1 MVRSSTGIGR
11 ALTVRICNSGNEFS
25 RISSVLAS
33 SKCFTPGI
41 PVAWHTTEISVCCVS
56 PLEAPAT
63 PDRLFPDMEDHNT
76 PATPDRRSPDQIID
90 PPHSFGA
97 IVRQIGPGL
106 IIAANIVGSGELI
119 MTTKT
124 GAQAGISL
132 LWLIL
137 LGCVVKVFV
146 QLEFG
151 RFAISHGETTL
162 TSLNR
167 VPGPKIF
174 GINWIVAFWA
184 IMIST
189 STGQLGG
196 ILGGVSQSISITFP
210 ITGDYQAAVQVPG
223 EKDIIDHAKW
233 KNGVAPA
240 SEKDARRLRRIEEE
254 LIELGDRGK
263 ILLDLSM
270 AGKPLVDQRGIS
282 LVDPKTVDDKI
293 WAIIIGLATAAILF
307 VGRYTLIEV
316 FSVAL
321 VVAFTFITVGNV
333 IALQQTTYAI
343 SGKEFLHGLSFQ
355 LPDTGDW
362 KGALV
367 TAFAT
372 FGIIGVGATELISY
386 PYWCL
391 EKGYARSVGPRTS
404 DDSWVRR
411 AKGWLYVM
419 KCDAFTSMVIYT
431 LATAAFYLMGVAVLH
446 AEGRN
451 PEGMRMVSTLA
462 RSYVPIFGEYAKWLF
477 LSGAFAVLYSTFL
490 VANAGNA
497 RMMADFAGV
506 VGWSSSDADSPTRR
520 RVVRGISTFLPVLCI
535 VLFLV
540 FPKPTL
546 LITIAGMTQCLMLP
560 MLGFAALYF
569 RFYETDKRLRPGRL
583 WDAALF
589 VSTAA
594 LLIASVWGV
603 STSIRELVALI
614 QKYLAA

>member
-1 MVRSSTGIGR
+1 M
-11 ALTVRICNSGNEFS
+11 
-25 RISSVLAS
+25 
-33 SKCFTPGI
+33 
-41 PVAWHTTEISVCCVS
+41 
-56 PLEAPAT
+56 AT
-63 PDRLFPDMEDHNT
+63 HNT
-76 PATPDRRSPDQIID
+76 PATPDRRSPDQIVD
-90 PPHSFGA
+90 PPHSLGA
-97 IVRQIGPGL
+97 IIRQIGPGL

-167 VPGPKIF
+167 VPGPKIL

-196 ILGGVSQSISITFP
+196 ILGGVSQSVSITFP
-210 ITGDYQAAVQVPG
+210 ITGDYQAAVQVPA
-223 EKDIIDHAKW
+223 EKDLRDHAAW
-233 KNGVAPA
+233 KNGAAPA
-240 SEKDARRLRRIEEE
+240 SEKDARRLQRIEEE
-254 LIELGDRGK
+254 LMELGDRGK

-270 AGKPLVDQRGIS
+270 AGKALVDQQGVS

-293 WAIIIGLATAAILF
+293 WAIVIGLATAVILF

-333 IALQQTTYAI
+333 VALQRTTYAI
-343 SGKEFLHGLSFQ
+343 SGQEFLHGLSFH

-391 EKGYARSVGPRTS
+391 EKGYARSAGPRTA
-404 DDSWVRR
+404 DESWVRR
-411 AKGWLYVM
+411 AQGWFYVM

-477 LSGAFAVLYSTFL
+477 LSGAVAVLYSTFL

-506 VGWSSSDADSPTRR
+506 VGWTSRDSESRTRR
-520 RVVRGISTFLPVLCI
+520 LVVRGISTFLPVLCI

-540 FPKPTL
+540 FPKPTM
-546 LITIAGMTQCLMLP
+546 LITIAGMTQFLMLP

-589 VSTAA
+589 VSTGA
-594 LLIASVWGV
+594 LLIASAWGV
-603 STSIRELVALI
+603 RTSFWEFVALI
-614 QKYLAA
+614 QKLLAA

>member
-1 MVRSSTGIGR
+1 M
-11 ALTVRICNSGNEFS
+11 AHQNS
-25 RISSVLAS
+25 
-33 SKCFTPGI
+33 
-41 PVAWHTTEISVCCVS
+41 PV
-56 PLEAPAT
+56 
-63 PDRLFPDMEDHNT
+63 
-76 PATPDRRSPDQIID
+76 TPDRRSPDQIVD
-90 PPHSFGA
+90 PPHSLGA
-97 IVRQIGPGL
+97 IIRQIGPGL

-167 VPGPKIF
+167 VPGPKF
-174 GINWIVAFWA
+174 LGINWIVAFWA
-184 IMIST
+184 IMISA

-196 ILGGVSQSISITFP
+196 ILGGVSQSVSITFP
-210 ITGDYQAAVQVPG
+210 ITGDYQAAVQVPA
-223 EKDIIDHAKW
+223 EQDLRDHAAW
-233 KNGVAPA
+233 KHGAAPN
-240 SEKDARRLRRIEEE
+240 SEKAARRLQRIEEE
-254 LIELGDRGK
+254 LAELGERGE

-270 AGKPLVDQRGIS
+270 AGKDLVDQQGNS
-282 LVDPKTVDDKI
+282 LADPKTIDDKI
-293 WAIIIGLATAAILF
+293 WAILIGLATAAILF
-307 VGRYTLIEV
+307 VGRYSLIEV

-333 IALQQTTYAI
+333 AALQGTTYAI
-343 SGKEFLHGLSFQ
+343 SGQDFLYGLSFH

-362 KGALV
+362 NAALV

-391 EKGYARSVGPRTS
+391 EKGYARSAGPRTM
-404 DDSWVRR
+404 DESWVRR
-411 AKGWLYVM
+411 AQGWFHVM
-419 KCDAFTSMVIYT
+419 KWDAFTSMVIYT
-431 LATAAFYLMGVAVLH
+431 AATAAFYLMGVAVLH

-477 LSGAFAVLYSTFL
+477 LSGAVAVLYSTFL

-497 RMMADFAGV
+497 RMIADFLGV
-506 VGWSSSDADSPTRR
+506 VGWSSSDADSRTRR
-520 RVVRGISTFLPVLCI
+520 IMVRGISTFLPVLCI

-540 FPKPTL
+540 FPKPTM
-546 LITIAGMTQCLMLP
+546 LITISGMTQFLMLP

-569 RFYETDKRLRPGRL
+569 RFYETDTRLRPGRL
-583 WDAALF
+583 WDIALLI
-589 VSTAA
+589 STAA
-594 LLIASVWGV
+594 LLIASAWGV
-603 STSIRELVALI
+603 KTSFWEFVALI
-614 QKYLAA
+614 QKLLAA

>member
-1 MVRSSTGIGR
+1 
-11 ALTVRICNSGNEFS
+11 
-25 RISSVLAS
+25 
-33 SKCFTPGI
+33 
-41 PVAWHTTEISVCCVS
+41 
-56 PLEAPAT
+56 
-63 PDRLFPDMEDHNT
+63 MEDNNT
-76 PATPDRRSPDQIID
+76 PASPDRRSPDQIID
-90 PPHSFGA
+90 PPHSFGS
-97 IVRQIGPGL
+97 IIRQIGPGL

-196 ILGGVSQSISITFP
+196 ILGGVSQSVSITFP

-233 KNGVAPA
+233 KNGEVPA
-240 SEKDARRLRRIEEE
+240 SEKDARRLQRIEEE

-263 ILLDLSM
+263 MLLDLSM
-270 AGKPLVDQRGIS
+270 AGKPLVDQQGVS

-293 WAIIIGLATAAILF
+293 WAIVIGLATALILF

-333 IALQQTTYAI
+333 VALQQTTYAI

-362 KGALV
+362 KAALV

-391 EKGYARSVGPRTS
+391 EKGYARSVGPRTA

-477 LSGAFAVLYSTFL
+477 LSGAVAVLYSTFL

-497 RMMADFAGV
+497 RMMADFTGV
-506 VGWSSSDADSPTRR
+506 VGWSSSDADSHTRR

-535 VLFLV
+535 VLYLLL
-540 FPKPTL
+540 PKPTL

-589 VSTAA
+589 VSTGA

-603 STSIRELVALI
+603 STSIRELIALI
-614 QKYLAA
+614 EKYLAA